1 VIATRVGRE
10 RHPGQPRPRTRRR
23 SSSISPAAARGSQK
37 GDPVQLI
44 VDAARGT
51 IDGDYVLQVVGTKH
65 WRAFFDIAVDG
76 AAPVDIRAFLRY
88 NDKPLSETW
97 LFQFIPFDY

>member
-1 VIATRVGRE
+1 M
-10 RHPGQPRPRTRRR
+10 
-23 SSSISPAAARGSQK
+23 
-37 GDPVQLI
+37 QLI